1 MQDDDGDALDEYMSE
16 DDGND
21 LGDYQR
27 PQLKMDF
34 STAVVVD
41 NLPVVKEAKSEK
53 LMTVLKRIFS
63 QIGEIEEDGMYMPVD
78 ESGSSYGFLFINFS
92 TTEEAKKAVVSKLTS
107 YAYFVLAIMATS
119 DSICNTALTDKKLQE
134 VCMLSRR

>member
-1 MQDDDGDALDEYMSE
+1 MAALVLCPMQDDDGDALDEYMSE

-92 TTEEAKKAVVSKLTS
+92 TTEEAKKAVVSKLEG
-107 YAYFVLAIMATS
+107 Y
-119 DSICNTALTDKKLQE
+119 
-134 VCMLSRR
+134 

>member
-1 MQDDDGDALDEYMSE
+1 MSE

-53 LMTVLKRIFS
+53 LIAVLKRVFS

-92 TTEEAKKAVVSKLTS
+92 TTEEAKKAVVRMPT
-107 YAYFVLAIMATS
+107 YFACLLPAA
-119 DSICNTALTDKKLQE
+119 ALLIGIL
-134 VCMLSRR
+134 LSMHA